1 MIAALISIQATGLPG
16 GVGTVLFVLVILS
29 ALVACF
35 FGYVLFRLVLVVVA
49 LIGGALLGTAIA
61 SWLRGEPSGL
71 DYFVACFTCAV
82 IFALLAWFFYRVA
95 FAVCSA
101 AGVAASIVVGALGGA
116 ESGGAWVFGGVVG
129 LAVGI
134 YAFIYTRPAFI
145 FLSSVFGAFMAV
157 FATAGLIAGPI
168 EDPQAAVQDLLAQR
182 WVAVM
187 LSLISAALAGISIY
201 VQGMLSRSVRLVLMP
216 QDQPPVAGM
225 STRVQK
231 RSRGGTQVRPRFTRL

>member
-1 MIAALISIQATGLPG
+1 MTAALISIQATGLLE
-16 GVGTVLFVLVILS
+16 GVGTALFVLLILS

-49 LIGGALLGTAIA
+49 LTGGALLGTAVA

-101 AGVAASIVVGALGGA
+101 AGVAASIATGALGRA

-145 FLSSVFGAFMAV
+145 FLSSVSGAFMAV

-168 EDPQAAVQDLLAQR
+168 EDPQAAVQALLAQR

-187 LSLISAALAGISIY
+187 LGVISVALTGAGIY
-201 VQGMLSRSVRLVLMP
+201 VQGMLSRSVRVALMP
-216 QDQPPVAGM
+216 QDQPPVGRQ

-231 RSRGGTQVRPRFTRL
+231 RSRGGSRVRPRFTRL